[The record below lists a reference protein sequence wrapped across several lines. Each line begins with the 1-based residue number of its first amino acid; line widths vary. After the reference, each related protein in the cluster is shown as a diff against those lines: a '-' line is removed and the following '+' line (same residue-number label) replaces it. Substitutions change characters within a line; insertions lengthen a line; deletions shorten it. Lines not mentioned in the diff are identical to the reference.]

1 MNISFHIQCINTHVL
16 ITIEISVQ
24 MNYMANLSKEFY
36 EKEDNKPFAAD
47 IKAMFGSLF
56 ADME

>member
-1 MNISFHIQCINTHVL
+1 VL